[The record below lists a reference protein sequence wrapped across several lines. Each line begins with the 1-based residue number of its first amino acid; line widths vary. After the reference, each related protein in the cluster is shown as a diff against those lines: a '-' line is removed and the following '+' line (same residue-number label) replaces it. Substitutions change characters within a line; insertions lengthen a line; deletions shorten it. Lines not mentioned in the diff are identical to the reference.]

1 MERQVERIETRGVDP
16 IVICE
21 QDAHYSQDSAG
32 TLQARRSE
40 GPGADTPRSPPL
52 KGAILE
58 AVPVIF
64 ICGGAR
70 SGKSRKALELAL
82 AIEERPAFIATGEAL
97 DGEMAERIARHR
109 AERGGRFETVEAPR
123 DVAAAL
129 SSLAA
134 RKAIVVD
141 CLTLWLSN
149 VMLPEDL
156 DVEAE
161 CARLAGALERC
172 PATVIVVS
180 NEVGCGIVP
189 ENALA
194 RRFRDEMGRLNTRIA
209 ALAEEVYWMVC
220 GCELRMK

>member
-1 MERQVERIETRGVDP
+1 M
-16 IVICE
+16 
-21 QDAHYSQDSAG
+21 
-32 TLQARRSE
+32 
-40 GPGADTPRSPPL
+40 
-52 KGAILE
+52 
-58 AVPVIF
+58 IF